1 MVANGKISVK
11 TVRILLYDY
20 ENVAD
25 WWLSRRYMFSL
36 CGITALL
43 VGSRRVHK
51 QLFICYRV

>member
-25 WWLSRRYMFSL
+25 
-36 CGITALL
+36 
-43 VGSRRVHK
+43 
-51 QLFICYRV
+51 